1 MDAVMACAGI
11 AADVEL
17 ALLLLELSKPLELF
31 GHSFRKKHLE
41 RLRGKFMRSLQDLSF
56 TEPLPLAPPSS
67 QVLTASCLA
76 CVLARVRVS
85 VCLHTRACAR
95 ERSPGPR
102 HRRLGLENAE
112 LHIQCNRA
120 TLGVP
125 NIRSFIKLAPH
136 TPPVPEFQKSRF
148 FDTPSS
154 RIPGFQKSSPS
165 SRIPE
170 SGTLELGV

>member
-1 MDAVMACAGI
+1 MDAVMACARI

-76 CVLARVRVS
+76 RVLVR
-85 VCLHTRACAR
+85 A
-95 ERSPGPR
+95 
-102 HRRLGLENAE
+102 
-112 LHIQCNRA
+112 
-120 TLGVP
+120 
-125 NIRSFIKLAPH
+125 
-136 TPPVPEFQKSRF
+136 
-148 FDTPSS
+148 
-154 RIPGFQKSSPS
+154 
-165 SRIPE
+165 
-170 SGTLELGV
+170 